1 MDGWKPE
8 NCMHDDS
15 PLEGSLY
22 LLQVCDENNSHRFY
36 IFVLTV
42 LNFINAHIWTT
53 CEKSCKA
60 GLKYNLETFYRVIIF
75 IIPLFIF

>member
-8 NCMHDDS
+8 NCIHDES

-22 LLQVCDENNSHRFY
+22 LLQVCDENNSQRFY

-42 LNFINAHIWTT
+42 LHFINEQI
-53 CEKSCKA
+53 C
-60 GLKYNLETFYRVIIF
+60 GLHVKRHVKQALNITLRHF
-75 IIPLFIF
+75 IV